1 MALLAHPR
9 PTSPAHLQRTAS
21 RNSRLVIL
29 HASELATE
37 LFDELQ
43 SLICTFAMSI
53 IATAK
58 LTSAVASRALY
69 YAIKQNGV

>member
-1 MALLAHPR
+1 M
-9 PTSPAHLQRTAS
+9 
-21 RNSRLVIL
+21 IL

-43 SLICTFAMSI
+43 SLICTFAM

-58 LTSAVASRALY
+58 LTSAVASRAL
-69 YAIKQNGV
+69 Q

>member
-1 MALLAHPR
+1 MGAREACCSSEKVAGEVKSPPR
-9 PTSPAHLQRTAS
+9 TMSPAPLAKNRF

-37 LFDELQ
+37 LYDELQ

-53 IATAK
+53 
-58 LTSAVASRALY
+58 
-69 YAIKQNGV
+69 